1 MTGSCCRLYQVSH
14 WARFAATLAPQGDQG
29 RFYPRSPLCAAKDYG
44 PWMTPNHREAVS
56 ARARA
61 SAAVLLT
68 LFLPVSADNRRRVSA
83 RFGHFPEDHVH
94 DRPRTRSAHGNR

>member
-1 MTGSCCRLYQVSH
+1 MTGSCCRFHQVSR
-14 WARFAATLAPQGDQG
+14 WAIVAAPLAPQDDQG
-29 RFYPRSPLCAAKDYG
+29 RFYPRSPLCAARGYG

-61 SAAVLLT
+61 SAAVVLAVFLL
-68 LFLPVSADNRRRVSA
+68 VSAANGRRVSA
-83 RFGHFPEDHVH
+83 RFGHFPGDQVH